1 MTVPSKFAAVVWQDT
16 EYSPERFADLVA
28 RAAGG
33 LARIGVG
40 PGDGVGLV
48 LRNCVEALV
57 ADQAVRRIGAYPV
70 AVNWHDSP
78 DEVAFVLRDAGV
90 RVAVAHGD
98 LWPAGVEVPV
108 IGIPMADVDLPAGQV
123 ASWAELLA
131 GPPYAGPRGSAET
144 IIYTSGTTGRPKGVR
159 KLPVTGEQRARARA
173 MRDLLYGITD
183 DARVLVVAPL
193 YHAAPLQ
200 MAQHTIE
207 RGELLVLHERFDAER
222 FLAAVEK
229 YAITHTFLVPTMFG
243 RVLGLP
249 PAVRDAHDVSSLRFV
264 LHAGAPCPPSLKRR
278 MIEEWGPVVHEYY
291 GSTELGPVSFATP
304 ADWCAH
310 PGTVGRPLPGVGI
323 AFLDPGSG
331 LPGGTQPAE
340 LAVSTTAFGDFTYEG
355 LPERRAEL
363 QAGAFVAT
371 GDVGYVEDG
380 YLYLS
385 DRVRDL
391 VISGGVNLYP
401 AEIEAVIQE
410 LPGVADCA
418 VFGVPDDDLGE
429 VLAAL
434 VEPST
439 MDPVRPDELA
449 RHFAAR
455 LGRLKH
461 PRVVEFRD
469 SIPREPNGKVRKRL
483 LRAEFATRMGRR
495 DD

>member
-1 MTVPSKFAAVVWQDT
+1 MTRFATVVWQGT
-16 EYSPERFADLVA
+16 EYSPDHVAGLVA

-33 LARIGVG
+33 LSRLGFSA
-40 PGDGVGLV
+40 GDRVGLLV
-48 LRNCVEALV
+48 RNCVEALV
-57 ADQAVRRIGAYPV
+57 ADQAARRIGAYPV
-70 AVNWHDSP
+70 AVNWHGSA
-78 DEVAFVLRDAGV
+78 DEVSFVLRDAGV

-98 LWPAGVEVPV
+98 LWPASVDVPV
-108 IGIPMADVDLPAGQV
+108 IGIPNVDGQV
-123 ASWAELLA
+123 ASWAELLD
-131 GPPYAGPRGSAET
+131 GPPYEGPRGSAET

-159 KLPVTGEQRARARA
+159 KLPVTAEQRARSRA

-183 DARVLVVAPL
+183 DARVLIVAPL

-222 FLAAVEK
+222 FLAAVEEH
-229 YAITHTFLVPTMFG
+229 AITHTFLVPTMFG
-243 RVLGLP
+243 RILGLP
-249 PAVRDAHDVSSLRFV
+249 PEIRDAHDVSSLRFV
-264 LHAGAPCPPSLKRR
+264 LHAGAPCPPALKQR
-278 MIEEWGPVVHEYY
+278 MIDEWGPVVHEYY

-304 ADWCAH
+304 ADWCTR
-310 PGTVGRPLPGVGI
+310 PGTVGRPLPGVEL
-323 AFLDPGSG
+323 AFLDPGTG
-331 LPGGTQPAE
+331 LPGGRQPAE

-363 QAGAFVAT
+363 QAGDFVAT

-401 AEIEAVIQE
+401 AEVEAVIQE

-418 VFGVPDDDLGE
+418 VFGIPDDDLGE

-439 MDPVRPDELA
+439 LDPVRPDELT
-449 RHFAAR
+449 RHLAAR

-483 LRAEFATRMGRR
+483 LRAEFAARRGHR